1 MSDFED
7 STLASAHRPGRVL
20 QEERTRRKLDLEA
33 VARQLRLSLT
43 QVKALEADEYDKLPG
58 TTFVRGFIRNYAR
71 ILEIDAEPLL
81 ARYELMRP
89 PPSSRVLSLNAPK
102 GEVGS
107 STTRLFPGPKRRLR
121 RARMRLAFGALAV
134 LAVVAIVTSGV
145 ATRWFQPGALIARS
159 SPGPSTPALSA
170 PAVSQAQAGT
180 APATAQSMVAAVPTP
195 GAGKRARLEV
205 KTARQSWV
213 EVRDAERRRVLAELL
228 PGGTAQ
234 AVEGDPPLA
243 LTVGDAS
250 AVAITYNGQNIDLAP
265 YTRDNVARLTL
276 K

>member
-7 STLASAHRPGRVL
+7 STLASIHRPGRVL
-20 QEERTRRKLDLEA
+20 HDERTRRKLEIEA
-33 VARQLRLSLT
+33 VARQLRLSVT
-43 QVKALEADEYDKLPG
+43 QVKALEADDYEKLPG

-81 ARYELMRP
+81 ARFELMQP
-89 PPSSRVLSLNAPK
+89 PPASRVLSLNAPK

-121 RARMRLAFGALAV
+121 RARMRLAFGAIALV
-134 LAVVAIVTSGV
+134 AVVVVASGI
-145 ATRWFQPGALIARS
+145 ATGWFEPGARFARTGQTA
-159 SPGPSTPALSA
+159 PPSALSA
-170 PAVSQAQAGT
+170 PGVFPSAGT
-180 APATAQSMVAAVPTP
+180 DARTARTRAAVAAPASVN
-195 GAGKRARLEV
+195 KRARLEL
-205 KTARQSWV
+205 KTQRQSWV

-265 YTRDNVARLTL
+265 FTRDNVARLTL

>member
-20 QEERTRRKLDLEA
+20 QDERKRRNLDLEA

-81 ARYELMRP
+81 ARYELMHP
-89 PPSSRVLSLNAPK
+89 PPASRVLSLNAPK

-121 RARMRLAFGALAV
+121 RARLRLAFGAIAV
-134 LAVVAIVTSGV
+134 AVVVVVASGV

-159 SPGPSTPALSA
+159 VPGTPTTGLAAPAL
-170 PAVSQAQAGT
+170 SQAQAETAPLASRALPSIAAPAGT
-180 APATAQSMVAAVPTP
+180 A
-195 GAGKRARLEV
+195 KRARLEV
-205 KTARQSWV
+205 KTERQSWV
-213 EVRDAERRRVLAELL
+213 EVRDAERRRVLAELI

>member
-7 STLASAHRPGRVL
+7 STLASIHRPGRVL
-20 QEERTRRKLDLEA
+20 HDERTRRKLELEA

-43 QVKALEADEYDKLPG
+43 QVRALEADDYEKLPG

-81 ARYELMRP
+81 ARFELMQP
-89 PPSSRVLSLNAPK
+89 PPASRVLSLNAPK

-121 RARMRLAFGALAV
+121 RARMRLALGAVALV
-134 LAVVAIVTSGV
+134 AVVAVASGV
-145 ATRWFQPGALIARS
+145 ATRWFEPGARFARTSPTAPS
-159 SPGPSTPALSA
+159 SVPSAQA
-170 PAVSQAQAGT
+170 FSQAQAQT
-180 APATAQSMVAAVPTP
+180 PAPMAQAPSAGPP
-195 GAGKRARLEV
+195 SAGKRGRLEL
-205 KTARQSWV
+205 KTQRQSWI

-250 AVAITYNGQNIDLAP
+250 AVAITYNGQDIDLAP
-265 YTRDNVARLTL
+265 FTRDNVARLTL

>member
-7 STLASAHRPGRVL
+7 STLASIHRPGRVL
-20 QEERTRRKLDLEA
+20 HDERTRRKLELEA

-43 QVKALEADEYDKLPG
+43 QVRALEADDYEKLPG

-81 ARYELMRP
+81 ARFELMQP
-89 PPSSRVLSLNAPK
+89 PPASRVLSLNAPK

-121 RARMRLAFGALAV
+121 RARMRLAFGAIALVAVVV
-134 LAVVAIVTSGV
+134 LASGV
-145 ATRWFQPGALIARS
+145 ATRWFEPGARFARTTGPTAPS
-159 SPGPSTPALSA
+159 SALSA
-170 PAVSQAQAGT
+170 PSFSQAQAQT
-180 APATAQSMVAAVPTP
+180 PVPPAPAAVAATP
-195 GAGKRARLEV
+195 VAVTKRARLEL
-205 KTARQSWV
+205 KTQRQSWV
-213 EVRDAERRRVLAELL
+213 EVRDAERRRVLAQLL

-250 AVAITYNGQNIDLAP
+250 AVAITYNGRNIDLAP
-265 YTRDNVARLTL
+265 FTRDNVARLTL